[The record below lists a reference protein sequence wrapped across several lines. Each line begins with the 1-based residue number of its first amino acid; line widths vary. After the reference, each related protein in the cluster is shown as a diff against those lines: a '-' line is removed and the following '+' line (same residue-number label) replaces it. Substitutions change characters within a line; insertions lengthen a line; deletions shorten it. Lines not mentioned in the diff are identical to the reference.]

1 MFLKDW
7 ATEGVAGTVV
17 TKFDLLMLGLGLL
30 PGLGLLQANGLE
42 LQLSLQFAPDHKE
55 QPY

>member
-1 MFLKDW
+1 M
-7 ATEGVAGTVV
+7 EGVAGTVV